1 MGRRARNE
9 DKKEQA
15 FSLQSVAVP
24 PQSWALSREG
34 REREKSTFS
43 KEVKSWVLS
52 NTSCLGGSE
61 QRGATARR
69 LRVC

>member
-15 FSLQSVAVP
+15 FSLQSIPVP

-43 KEVKSWVLS
+43 KEVKSWVLGS
-52 NTSCLGGSE
+52 TSCLDGST
-61 QRGATARR
+61 QPGATAS
-69 LRVC
+69 RVHAC